1 MDKEYGSGEE
11 EEVEEENDV
20 SSELSDE
27 APELITS
34 RGDFAAMMD
43 DFMDNYELLGRK
55 LKPILP
61 GDSGPE
67 KLDTLRRAMG
77 QDERVRI
84 RSADD
89 DDEEELDDDAL
100 FAQYHAPEKED
111 RWDCETILSE
121 AFIIVLQLTA
131 EPE

>member
-11 EEVEEENDV
+11 EIEDENDGL

-34 RGDFAAMMD
+34 REDFEAMMD

-55 LKPILP
+55 LKPVLP

-67 KLDTLRRAMG
+67 KLNTLRRAMG

-84 RSADD
+84 VSADD
-89 DDEEELDDDAL
+89 NDEELDDKQL
-100 FAQYHAPEKED
+100 FAGYDAAEKED
-111 RWDCETILSE
+111 MWDCETILSE
-121 AFIIVLQLTA
+121 SFVFVNTIHS
-131 EPE
+131 

>member
-11 EEVEEENDV
+11 EEDENDV
-20 SSELSDE
+20 SSEPSDE
-27 APELITS
+27 VPELITS
-34 RGDFAAMMD
+34 REDFKAMMD
-43 DFMDNYELLGRK
+43 DFMDKHEILGRK

-121 AFIIVLQLTA
+121 SFRIVLQLPA
-131 EPE
+131 ELE